1 MNAKQKGIC
10 PFCSK
15 NVAAE
20 IIEENTIRRDR
31 CKCPE
36 CGETVF
42 YAALRA
48 ATILPKAPKFTI
60 TSYAR
65 AAQARSL
72 MPGPES
78 PLLSEKWQA
87 Q

>member
-1 MNAKQKGIC
+1 KILFGEIGVSARNAARQ
-10 PFCSK
+10 F
-15 NVAAE
+15 
-20 IIEENTIRRDR
+20 
-31 CKCPE
+31 
-36 CGETVF
+36 F
-42 YAALRA
+42 YAALQA

-65 AAQARSL
+65 AAQALSL

-78 PLLSEKWQA
+78 PLLSAKWQA